1 MKKIII
7 FLNLAL
13 LLSLV
18 SSCETFLDVN
28 EDPNN
33 PVEVSADLKLPV
45 ALNYTNTV
53 LNARESTNSLGNLLM
68 ANWSQSDGYSWY
80 LTEFQYNVTPSF
92 YDNVWNT
99 SYGSA
104 LKQYNSL
111 DTDDENNEYYQAI
124 AKIMK
129 AYHFQILVD
138 SYGDIPYSEALL
150 RGANTTPVYDDA
162 LTVYEDLI
170 VKLDEAISL
179 INAGA
184 SNTNVVIPG
193 TDDGVYAGDM
203 TEWKKFANTV
213 KLRILVR
220 LSDMASRAAYISTEF
235 AKIASEG
242 SGYITTDA
250 GSNIGYTTATDQQST
265 FYGTYK
271 ANVEGTL
278 LNNFKATCAT
288 PFVLNTLTDLND
300 ARIDFI
306 YEIPL
311 SGTHLGVEQGLSPYP
326 SPVGTLGEDNVSN
339 IGPGLLVSDEQ
350 DVIIFSLA
358 EANFLQAE
366 AAQKTLLNT
375 ITAQDAYEQGV
386 KASFSYLGAP
396 IGDYLTQTTPL
407 TNWAASPNKMEAIIT
422 QKWLALNG
430 ISAAQSWFDYS
441 RTGYP
446 TGLPVSLQAST
457 SDRPVRLAY
466 PASEITGNTAN
477 VPTQPNVFT
486 TKIFWAN

>member
-1 MKKIII
+1 MKKIKI
-7 FLNLAL
+7 FLTLAL
-13 LLSLV
+13 LLIIA
-18 SSCETFLDVN
+18 SSCESFLDVN

-33 PVEVSADLKLPV
+33 PIDVSSDLKLPV
-45 ALNYTNTV
+45 ALNYTNNV
-53 LNARESTNSLGNLLM
+53 LNARTSTNSLGNLMM

-92 YDNVWNT
+92 YSGIWDT

-104 LKQYNSL
+104 LKQYNTM
-111 DTDDENNEYYQAI
+111 DTDAENNEYYQAI

-138 SYGDIPYSEALL
+138 TYGDIPYSEALK
-150 RGANTTPVYDDA
+150 RGANTTPAYDDA
-162 LTVYEDLI
+162 LSIYEDLI

-179 INAGA
+179 INSGS
-184 SNTNVVIPG
+184 SNVNVIIPG
-193 TDDGVYAGDM
+193 SDDGVYAGNM
-203 TEWKKFANTV
+203 AEWKKFANTV

-220 LSDMASRAAYISTEF
+220 QSDVSGRAEYITNEF
-235 AKIASEG
+235 TKIANEG
-242 SGYITTDA
+242 SGYITVDA
-250 GSNIGYTTATDQQST
+250 GSNIGYNNSTNQQST

-288 PFVLNTLTDLND
+288 PFVLNTLTNLND
-300 ARIDFI
+300 PRIDFI

-311 SGTHLGVEQGLSPYP
+311 SGSHLGVEQGLSPYP

-350 DVIIFSLA
+350 DVIIFTLA

-366 AAQKTLLNT
+366 AAHKSLLNT
-375 ITAQDAYEQGV
+375 IAAEDAYKNGV
-386 KASFSYLGAP
+386 KASFNYLGAN
-396 IGDYLTQTTPL
+396 IGDYLTQATPL
-407 TNWAASPNKMEAIIT
+407 TNWAASPNKIEAIIT
-422 QKWLALNG
+422 QKWIALNG
-430 ISAAQSWFDYS
+430 INAGQTWFDYS

-457 SDRPVRLAY
+457 SERPVRLAY
-466 PASEITGNTAN
+466 PNSEITGNTAN
-477 VPTQPNVFT
+477 VPSQPNVFT

>member
-7 FLNLAL
+7 ILNLAI
-13 LLSLV
+13 LSV
-18 SSCETFLDVN
+18 FAVSCESFLDVN

-33 PVEVSADLKLPV
+33 PLNVSADLKLPV

-53 LNARESTNSLGNLLM
+53 LNARISTNSLGNLMM

-80 LTEFQYNVTPSF
+80 LTEFQYNVTTAF
-92 YDNVWNT
+92 YGGIWNT

-104 LKQYNSL
+104 LKQYHTL
-111 DTDDENNEYYQAI
+111 DTNDANNEYYQAI

-129 AYHFQILVD
+129 SYHYQILVD
-138 SYGDIPYSEALL
+138 TYGDIPYFEALQ
-150 RGANTTPVYDDA
+150 RGANTTPAYDDA

-170 VKLDEAISL
+170 VQLNNAIAL
-179 INAGA
+179 INAG
-184 SNTNVVIPG
+184 STNPDVMVPG
-193 TDDGVYAGDM
+193 SDDGVFSGNM
-203 TEWKKFANTV
+203 TEWKKLANTI

-220 LSDMASRAAYISTEF
+220 QSDMSGRAAYISGEL

-242 SGYITTDA
+242 SGYITENV
-250 GSNIGYTTATDQQST
+250 GSNIGYTNATSQQSP
-265 FYGTYK
+265 FWGTYK

-300 ARIDFI
+300 SRIDFI

-326 SPVGTLGEDNVSN
+326 APVGTLGEDNVSN
-339 IGPGLLVSDEQ
+339 IGPGLLKSAEQ
-350 DVIIFSLA
+350 DVILFSLA
-358 EANFLQAE
+358 ESFFLQSE
-366 AAQKTLLNT
+366 AAQKGLTT
-375 ITAQDAYEQGV
+375 SITAKNAYEQAV
-386 KASFSYLGAP
+386 TASFNYLGAP
-396 IGDYLTQTTPL
+396 LGTYLTQATPL
-407 TNWAASPNKMEAIIT
+407 ANWDASPNKMEAIIT

-430 ISAAQSWFDYS
+430 ISASQSWFDYS

-457 SDRPVRLAY
+457 PERPVRLAY
-466 PASEITGNTAN
+466 PSSEVTGNSAN
-477 VPTQPNVFT
+477 VPAQPDVFS

>member
-1 MKKIII
+1 MKKITI

-13 LLSLV
+13 LLIIA
-18 SSCETFLDVN
+18 SSCESFLDVN

-33 PVEVSADLKLPV
+33 PIDVSSDLKLPV
-45 ALNYTNTV
+45 ALNYTNSV
-53 LNARESTNSLGNLLM
+53 LNARTSTNSLGNLMM

-92 YDNVWNT
+92 YSGIWDST
-99 SYGSA
+99 YGSA
-104 LKQYNSL
+104 LKQYNTM
-111 DTDDENNEYYQAI
+111 DTDAENNEYYQAI

-138 SYGDIPYSEALL
+138 TYGDIPYSEALK
-150 RGANTTPVYDDA
+150 RGANTTPAYDDA
-162 LTVYEDLI
+162 LSIYEDLI

-179 INAGA
+179 INSGS
-184 SNTNVVIPG
+184 SNVNVNVPG
-193 TDDGVYAGDM
+193 SDDGVYAGNM
-203 TEWKKFANTV
+203 AEWKKFANTV

-220 LSDMASRAAYISTEF
+220 QSDLSGRAEYITNEF
-235 AKIASEG
+235 TKIANEG
-242 SGYITTDA
+242 SGYITVDA
-250 GSNIGYTTATDQQST
+250 GSNIGYNNSTGQQST

-288 PFVLNTLTDLND
+288 PFVLNALTNLND
-300 ARIDFI
+300 SRIDFI

-311 SGTHLGVEQGLSPYP
+311 SGSHLGVEQGLSPYP

-350 DVIIFSLA
+350 DVIIFTLA
-358 EANFLQAE
+358 EASFLQAE
-366 AAQKTLLNT
+366 AAHKSLIKT
-375 ITAQDAYEQGV
+375 ITAKDAYEKGV
-386 KASFSYLGAP
+386 KASFNYLGAN
-396 IGDYLTQTTPL
+396 IGDYLTQATPL
-407 TNWAASPNKMEAIIT
+407 TNWAASPNKIEAIIT

-430 ISAAQSWFDYS
+430 INAGQTWFDYS

-466 PASEITGNTAN
+466 PNSRL
-477 VPTQPNVFT
+477 
-486 TKIFWAN
+486 

>member
-1 MKKIII
+1 MKKITI

-13 LLSLV
+13 LLIIA
-18 SSCETFLDVN
+18 SSCESFLDVN

-33 PVEVSADLKLPV
+33 PIDVSSDLKLPV
-45 ALNYTNTV
+45 ALNYTNTI
-53 LNARESTNSLGNLLM
+53 LNARASTNSLGNLMM

-92 YDNVWNT
+92 YSGIWNT

-104 LKQYNSL
+104 LKQYNTM
-111 DTDDENNEYYQAI
+111 DTDAENNEYYQAI

-138 SYGDIPYSEALL
+138 AYGDIPYSEALK
-150 RGANTTPVYDDA
+150 RGANTTPAYDNA
-162 LTVYEDLI
+162 LSIYEDLI

-179 INAGA
+179 INSG
-184 SNTNVVIPG
+184 STNVNVKVPG
-193 TDDGVYAGDM
+193 SDDGVYAGNM

-220 LSDMASRAAYISTEF
+220 QSDVSGRADYITSEF

-250 GSNIGYTTATDQQST
+250 GSNIGYNNSTGQQST

-288 PFVLNTLTDLND
+288 PFVLNTLTNLND
-300 ARIDFI
+300 GRLDFI
-306 YEIPL
+306 YEIPK

-350 DVIIFSLA
+350 DVIIFTLA

-366 AAQKTLLNT
+366 AAHKSLLNT
-375 ITAQDAYEQGV
+375 ITAQDAYENGV
-386 KASFSYLGAP
+386 KASFDYLGANL
-396 IGDYLTQTTPL
+396 GDYLTQSTPL
-407 TNWAASPNKMEAIIT
+407 TNWDASPNKIEAIIT

-430 ISAAQSWFDYS
+430 INAGQSWFDYS

-466 PASEITGNTAN
+466 PNSEITGNTAN
-477 VPTQPNVFT
+477 VPSQPNVFT
-486 TKIFWAN
+486 SKIFWAN

>member
-13 LLSLV
+13 LLIV
-18 SSCETFLDVN
+18 ASSCESFLDVN

-33 PVEVSADLKLPV
+33 PIDVSSDLKLPV

-53 LNARESTNSLGNLLM
+53 LNSRSSTNSLGNLMM

-92 YDNVWNT
+92 YSGIWDT

-104 LKQYNSL
+104 LKQYNTL
-111 DTDDENNEYYQAI
+111 DTDAENNEYYQAI

-138 SYGDIPYSEALL
+138 TYGNIPYSEALK

-162 LTVYEDLI
+162 LTIYEDLI

-179 INAGA
+179 INAGN
-184 SNTNVVIPG
+184 SNINVITPG
-193 TDDGVYAGDM
+193 SDDGVYAGNM
-203 TEWKKFANTV
+203 IEWKKFANTV
-213 KLRILVR
+213 KLRVLVR
-220 LSDMASRAAYISTEF
+220 QSDMAGRAGYITSEF
-235 AKIASEG
+235 AKIANEG
-242 SGYITTDA
+242 SGYITADA
-250 GSNIGYTTATDQQST
+250 GSNIGYTKATGQQST
-265 FYGTYK
+265 FYATYK

-288 PFVLNTLTDLND
+288 PFVLNTLTNLND
-300 ARIDFI
+300 SRIDFI

-358 EANFLQAE
+358 ESNFLQAE
-366 AAQKTLLNT
+366 AAHKSLLNT
-375 ITAQDAYEQGV
+375 TTAKDAYEKGV
-386 KASFSYLGAP
+386 KASFNYLGAN
-396 IGDYLTQTTPL
+396 IGDYLTQSTPL
-407 TNWAASPNKMEAIIT
+407 TNWAASPNKMEVIIT
-422 QKWLALNG
+422 QKWIALNG
-430 ISAAQSWFDYS
+430 INAGQSWFDYS

-457 SDRPVRLAY
+457 SDRPVRLEY
-466 PASEITGNTAN
+466 PNSEITGNTAN
-477 VPTQPNVFT
+477 VPSQPNVFT
-486 TKIFWAN
+486 AKIFWAN

>member
-80 LTEFQYNVTPSF
+80 LTEFQYNVIPSF

-150 RGANTTPVYDDA
+150 RGDNTTPVYDDA

-184 SNTNVVIPG
+184 SNINVVTPG
-193 TDDGVYAGDM
+193 TDDGVYAGNM

-220 LSDMASRAAYISTEF
+220 QSDMASRATYISTEF

-250 GSNIGYTTATDQQST
+250 GSNIGYTTATNQQST

-375 ITAQDAYEQGV
+375 ITAKDAYEQGV

-466 PASEITGNTAN
+466 PNSEITGNTAN